1 MLISIDDQHVYIAV
15 FSAISELMVAPLQER
30 MDDWK
35 KTVVTLD
42 REHTRGSFIC
52 DCWRW
57 GGGGSA
63 FLKTLKSL

>member
-1 MLISIDDQHVYIAV
+1 LIKVDRVCCAV

-42 REHTRGSFIC
+42 REHTRGWFIYH
-52 DCWRW
+52 CWRW
-57 GGGGSA
+57 GSHA
-63 FLKTLKSL
+63 LENT